1 MNEYLKNIITTDLI
15 LLDKTSSF
23 LYKDKYFWDLIASIP
38 DFFIDSKSSEI
49 SIDNVVI
56 NESQGPVIID
66 DTATVE
72 PFTVLNGPLFIGKN
86 TLVKSH
92 STISNTIINHDCKV
106 SGEVHSCIFQ
116 PYSNKSHEGFL
127 GHSFIGSWANLGAGT
142 TTSNLKN
149 NYSSVKVKW
158 DGLLIDTGS
167 IFFGS
172 IIGEHVKTA
181 IGTNLN
187 TGTVIEL
194 GCNIVSQTFPPRHIP
209 AFSLFFKNKAIRI
222 KFEDFCDVAEKAMKR
237 RKKEL
242 LSSKKS
248 ILNSIYKNY

>member
-1 MNEYLKNIITTDLI
+1 MEYLKKIMISDLI
-15 LLDKTSSF
+15 LLDKSSALF
-23 LYKDKYFWDLIASIP
+23 ETVKYPWDLINSIP
-38 DFFIDSKSSEI
+38 DVFSELTSTYDSRKNVIINDS
-49 SIDNVVI
+49 DGPVVI
-56 NESQGPVIID
+56 D
-66 DTATVE
+66 DKATIE

-92 STISNTIINHDCKV
+92 STLSNSIINHDCKV
-106 SGEVHSCIFQ
+106 SGEIHSCIFQ
-116 PYSNKSHEGFL
+116 PYSNKAHDGFL

-149 NYSSVKVKW
+149 NYSSISVKW
-158 DGLLIDTGS
+158 DGKLIDTKS

-194 GCNIVSQTFPPRHIP
+194 GCNIVSQSFPPRHIA
-209 AFSLFFKNKAIRI
+209 AFSLFYKNKSI
-222 KFEDFCDVAEKAMKR
+222 KIQFDNFCDTAEKAMQR
-237 RKKEL
+237 RNKS
-242 LSSKKS
+242 LSSSDKS
-248 ILNSIYKNY
+248 VLNSIYKNC

>member
-1 MNEYLKNIITTDLI
+1 MDYLKKIIISDLV
-15 LLDKTSSF
+15 LLDKSSPLF
-23 LYKDKYFWDLIASIP
+23 ETVKYPWDLINSIP
-38 DFFIDSKSSEI
+38 DLFSELTSTYDSKK
-49 SIDNVVI
+49 NVII
-56 NESQGPVIID
+56 NDSNGPVVID
-66 DTATVE
+66 DTATIE

-92 STISNTIINHDCKV
+92 STISNSIINHDCKV
-106 SGEVHSCIFQ
+106 SGEIHSCIFQ
-116 PYSNKSHEGFL
+116 PYSNKAHDGFL

-149 NYSSVKVKW
+149 NYSSISVKW
-158 DGLLIDTGS
+158 DGKLIDTES

-194 GCNIVSQTFPPRHIP
+194 GCNIVSQSFPPRHIA
-209 AFSLFFKNKAIRI
+209 AFSLFYKNKSMKIQ
-222 KFEDFCDVAEKAMKR
+222 FDNFCDTAEKAMQR
-237 RKKEL
+237 RNRS
-242 LSSKKS
+242 LSSSDKS
-248 ILNSIYKNY
+248 VLKSIYKNC